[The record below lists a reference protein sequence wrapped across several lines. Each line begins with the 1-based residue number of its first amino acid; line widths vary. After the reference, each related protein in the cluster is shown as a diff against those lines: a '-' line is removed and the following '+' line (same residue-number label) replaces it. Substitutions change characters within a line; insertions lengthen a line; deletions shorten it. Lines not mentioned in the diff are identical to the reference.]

1 MRRVNRRDVES
12 QLLMWRELEQLR
24 KLFPWT
30 LDGLYMFASLV
41 LERTIVGSPKLNPTQ
56 RDILAFLLFGGK
68 FLGIQASRG
77 FTKTVLAAIFCCFC
91 LIHMPHY
98 RIIVFSQNGK
108 RAKEIAGW
116 VVKIFQTIEILEVM
130 LPDTYAGDRSSV
142 ESFDIH
148 WVFRGA
154 DKSPS
159 VTCYSIESGAQ
170 GARADLILADDV
182 ESLQNS
188 RTSQGREW
196 LLEQSLEFESINQYG
211 RIIYL
216 GTPQSVESIYNT
228 LPSRGYIMR
237 IWPGR
242 YPTPEQLEFYGEKL
256 APTYRKAIERDP
268 SLQSGGGLDGKQG
281 KPTTPEMYDEETL
294 QTKELQQGISKFML
308 QFMVHTGMADR
319 DRYKLK
325 LENLVVDNFTEE
337 EGSVMPV
344 WAMDTR
350 YIWQNAPRFGSRPQD
365 KFYFAMTNTNRTM
378 RKFDL
383 TVMYIDPAGGGSRS
397 KDEMG
402 FAITKLLGTYVYLY
416 KVGGVQG
423 GYHESDLMKLV
434 DVAKAGKVDVCYV
447 EKNYGNGAH
456 YAMLKPLFEK
466 HYPECR
472 LEEVNESG
480 QKELRIIDTLEPLL
494 GQHRLIVS
502 QSVIMEDYQSIQH
515 YPVEVKMTYSFFY
528 QLGHVTAERN
538 SLRHDDR
545 VDAVTGAVRQ
555 IVQYIDYDQARAEK
569 QRDDAYEQKK
579 MDMLRTPDGFQHYMM
594 YGASSVDAYIAK
606 NSSANALDKYW
617 R

>member
-1 MRRVNRRDVES
+1 MRRVNRKDTET
-12 QLLMWRELEQLR
+12 QLMMWKELEQIR
-24 KLFPWT
+24 ELFPWS
-30 LDGLYMFASLV
+30 LAGLFVFASLV
-41 LERTIVGSPKLNPTQ
+41 LEKTIVGQPKLNRTQ
-56 RDILAFLLFGGK
+56 KDILAFLLFGGK

-77 FTKTVLAAIFCCFC
+77 MTKTVMAAIFCCFC
-91 LIHMPHY
+91 LIHRPDY

-116 VVKIFQTIEILEVM
+116 VVKIFQTLEILEVM

-148 WVFRGA
+148 WLFRGA

-170 GARADLILADDV
+170 GARADLILADDI

-188 RTSQGREW
+188 RTTQGREW

-228 LPSRGYIMR
+228 LPGRGYIMR

-242 YPTPEQLEFYGEKL
+242 YPTKEQMEFYGDRL
-256 APTYRKAIERDP
+256 APMFRKDIENNPD
-268 SLQSGGGLDGKQG
+268 LQSGGGIDGKLG
-281 KPTTPEMYDEETL
+281 KPTTPEMYDEPTL
-294 QTKELQQGISKFML
+294 QDKELKQGIAKFML
-308 QFMVHTGMADR
+308 QFMVNTGMADR

-325 LENLVVDNFTEE
+325 LENLTVINFNAEQAP
-337 EGSVMPV
+337 VMPV
-344 WAMDTR
+344 WNSDVR
-350 YIWQNAPRFGSRPQD
+350 SIWQTAPRFGTRPQD
-365 KFYFAMTNTNRTM
+365 KFYFAMNQTYET

-383 TVMYIDPAGGGSRS
+383 TVMFIDPSGGGAKSQ
-397 KDEMG
+397 DEMG

-423 GYHESDLMKLV
+423 GYREDELLKLV
-434 DVAKAGKVDVCYV
+434 VAAKQAQVDIVYV
-447 EKNYGNGAH
+447 EKNFGNGAH
-456 YAMLKPLFEK
+456 FAILKPLFEK

-472 LEEVNESG
+472 LEEINSTG
-480 QKELRIIDTLEPLL
+480 QKEIRIIDTLEPLL

-502 QSVIMEDYQSIQH
+502 QQVVMEDYQLIQH
-515 YPVEVKMTYSFFY
+515 YPAEVKMTYSLFY
-528 QLGHVTAERN
+528 QMGHITADRN

-545 VDAVTGAVRQ
+545 LDALAGAVAQ
-555 IVQYIDYDQARAEK
+555 IIQYIDYDQARAEK
-569 QRDDAYEQKK
+569 ERTEELERKRMAALADP
-579 MDMLRTPDGFQHYMM
+579 DMYVQFMRFGLD
-594 YGASSVDAYIAK
+594 SVDDFVNRK
-606 NSSANALDKYW
+606 GGANALTKYF
-617 R
+617 

>member
-1 MRRVNRRDVES
+1 MRRVNRKDTET
-12 QLLMWRELEQLR
+12 QLMMWKELEQIR
-24 KLFPWT
+24 ELFPWS
-30 LDGLYMFASLV
+30 LAGLFVFASLV
-41 LERTIVGSPKLNPTQ
+41 LEKTIVGQPKLNRTQ
-56 RDILAFLLFGGK
+56 KDILAFLLFGGK

-77 FTKTVLAAIFCCFC
+77 MTKTVMAAIFCCFC
-91 LIHMPHY
+91 LIHRPDY

-116 VVKIFQTIEILEVM
+116 VVKIFQTLEILEVM

-148 WVFRGA
+148 WLFRGA

-170 GARADLILADDV
+170 GARADLILADDI

-188 RTSQGREW
+188 RTTQGREW

-228 LPSRGYIMR
+228 LPGRGYIMR

-242 YPTPEQLEFYGEKL
+242 YPTKEQMEFYGDRL
-256 APTYRKAIERDP
+256 APMLRKDIENNPD
-268 SLQSGGGLDGKQG
+268 LQSGGGIDGKLG
-281 KPTTPEMYDEETL
+281 KPTTPEMYDEPTL
-294 QTKELQQGISKFML
+294 QDKELKQGIAKFML
-308 QFMVHTGMADR
+308 QFMVNTGMADR

-325 LENLVVDNFTEE
+325 LENLTVINFNAEQAP
-337 EGSVMPV
+337 VMPV
-344 WAMDTR
+344 WNSDVR
-350 YIWQNAPRFGSRPQD
+350 SIWQTAPRFGTRPQD
-365 KFYFAMTNTNRTM
+365 KFYFAMNQTYET

-383 TVMYIDPAGGGSRS
+383 TVMFIDPSGGGAKSQ
-397 KDEMG
+397 DEMG

-423 GYHESDLMKLV
+423 GYREDELLKLV
-434 DVAKAGKVDVCYV
+434 VAAKQAQVDIVYV
-447 EKNYGNGAH
+447 EKNFGNGAH
-456 YAMLKPLFEK
+456 FAMLKPLFEK

-472 LEEVNESG
+472 LEEINSTG
-480 QKELRIIDTLEPLL
+480 QKEIRIIDTLEPLL

-502 QSVIMEDYQSIQH
+502 QQVVMEDYQLIQH
-515 YPVEVKMTYSFFY
+515 YPAEVKMTYSLFY
-528 QLGHVTAERN
+528 QMGHITADRN

-545 VDAVTGAVRQ
+545 LDALAGAVAQ
-555 IVQYIDYDQARAEK
+555 IIQYIDYDQARAEK
-569 QRDDAYEQKK
+569 ERTEELERKRMAALADP
-579 MDMLRTPDGFQHYMM
+579 DMYVQFMRFGLD
-594 YGASSVDAYIAK
+594 SVDDFVNRK
-606 NSSANALDKYW
+606 GGANALTKYF
-617 R
+617 

>member
-1 MRRVNRRDVES
+1 MRRVNRKDQAA
-12 QLLMWRELEQLR
+12 QLQMWKELEQVR
-24 KLFPWT
+24 ELFPWT
-30 LDGLYMFASLV
+30 TQGLFMFASLV
-41 LERTIVGSPKLNPTQ
+41 LEKTIVGSPLLNKTQ
-56 RDILAFLLFGGK
+56 QDILRFLFSGGK

-77 FTKTVLAAIFCCFC
+77 MTKTVMAAIFCCFC
-91 LIHMPHY
+91 LIHIPSY
-98 RIIVFSQNGK
+98 RVIVFSQNGK

-116 VVKIFQTIEILEVM
+116 VVKIFQTLDILEVM

-170 GARADLILADDV
+170 GARADLILADDI

-188 RTSQGREW
+188 RTAQGREW

-211 RIIYL
+211 KIVYL

-228 LPSRGYIMR
+228 LPGRGYITR

-242 YPTPEQLEFYGEKL
+242 YPTPEQAEFYGDKL
-256 APTYRKAIERDP
+256 APMFRRAIEKDP
-268 SLQSGGGLDGKQG
+268 SLQTGGGCDGKQG

-294 QTKELQQGISKFML
+294 NQKELQQGLSKFML

-325 LENLVVDNFTEE
+325 LENLIVANFTSE
-337 EGSVMPV
+337 EGPVLPV
-344 WAMDTR
+344 WNSDTR
-350 YIWQNAPRFGSRPQD
+350 SIWQNAPRFGTRPQD
-365 KFYFAMTNTNRTM
+365 KFYFAMNTQYEK

-397 KDEMG
+397 RDEMG
-402 FAITKLLGTYVYLY
+402 FAITKLLGTYVYLH
-416 KVGGVQG
+416 KVGGVMG
-423 GYHESDLMKLV
+423 GYHESELMKLV
-434 DVAKAGKVDVCYV
+434 DLAKSSKVDIVYV
-447 EKNYGNGAH
+447 EKNFGNGAH
-456 YAMLKPLFEK
+456 FAMLKPLFEK

-472 LEEVNESG
+472 LEEINESG

-494 GQHRLIVS
+494 GQHRLVVS
-502 QSVIMEDYQSIQH
+502 QTCIMEDYQTIQH
-515 YPVEVKMTYSFFY
+515 YPAEVKMTYSFFY
-528 QLGHVTAERN
+528 QMSHITAERN

-545 VDAVTGAVRQ
+545 CDAVTGAVRQ
-555 IVQYIDYDQARAEK
+555 IVQYIDYDQHRAEK
-569 QRDDAYEQKK
+569 QRSDDYEKRK
-579 MDMLRTPDGFQHYMM
+579 MEMLSDPDGYVQYMM
-594 YGASSVDAYIAK
+594 NGGSVDGYLSK
-606 NSSANALDKYW
+606 NKGVNALSKYF
-617 R
+617 

>member
-1 MRRVNRRDVES
+1 MRRVNRKDTET
-12 QLLMWRELEQLR
+12 QLLMWRELEQIR
-24 KLFPWT
+24 ELFPWS
-30 LDGLYMFASLV
+30 LAGLFVFASLV
-41 LERTIVGSPKLNPTQ
+41 LEKTIVGQPKLNRTQ
-56 RDILAFLLFGGK
+56 KDILAFLLFGGK

-77 FTKTVLAAIFCCFC
+77 MTKTVMAAIFCCFC
-91 LIHMPHY
+91 LIHMPDY

-116 VVKIFQTIEILEVM
+116 VVKIFQTLEILEVM

-148 WVFRGA
+148 WLFRGA

-170 GARADLILADDV
+170 GARADLILADDI

-188 RTSQGREW
+188 RTTQGREW

-228 LPSRGYIMR
+228 LPGRGYIMR

-242 YPTPEQLEFYGEKL
+242 YPTKEQMEFYGDRL
-256 APTYRKAIERDP
+256 APMFRKDIENNPD
-268 SLQSGGGLDGKQG
+268 LQSGGGIDGKLG
-281 KPTTPEMYDEETL
+281 KPTTPEMYDEPTL
-294 QTKELQQGISKFML
+294 QDKELKQGIAKFML
-308 QFMVHTGMADR
+308 QFMVNTGMADR

-325 LENLVVDNFTEE
+325 LENLTVINFNAEQAP
-337 EGSVMPV
+337 VMPV
-344 WAMDTR
+344 WNSDVR
-350 YIWQNAPRFGSRPQD
+350 SIWQNAPRFGTRPQD
-365 KFYFAMTNTNRTM
+365 KFYFAMNQTYET

-383 TVMYIDPAGGGSRS
+383 TVMFIDPSGGGAKSQ
-397 KDEMG
+397 DEMG

-423 GYHESDLMKLV
+423 GYREDELLKLV
-434 DVAKAGKVDVCYV
+434 VAAKQAQVDIVYV
-447 EKNYGNGAH
+447 EKNFGNGAH
-456 YAMLKPLFEK
+456 FAMLKPLFEK

-472 LEEVNESG
+472 LEEINSTG

-502 QSVIMEDYQSIQH
+502 QQVVMEDYQLIQH
-515 YPVEVKMTYSFFY
+515 YPAEVKMTYSLFY
-528 QLGHVTAERN
+528 QMGHITSDRN

-545 VDAVTGAVRQ
+545 LDALAGAVAQ
-555 IVQYIDYDQARAEK
+555 IIQYIDYDQARAEK
-569 QRDDAYEQKK
+569 ERTDELERKRMAALADP
-579 MDMLRTPDGFQHYMM
+579 DMYVQFMRFGLD
-594 YGASSVDAYIAK
+594 SVDDFVNRK
-606 NSSANALDKYW
+606 GGANALSKYF
-617 R
+617 

>member
-1 MRRVNRRDVES
+1 MRRVNRRDQET
-12 QLLMWRELEQLR
+12 QLKMWRELEQIR
-24 KLFPWT
+24 ELFPWS
-30 LDGLYMFASLV
+30 LQGLYLFASLV
-41 LERTIVGSPKLNPTQ
+41 LEKTIVGQPKLNRTQ
-56 RDILAFLLFGGK
+56 QDILSFLLFGGK

-77 FTKTVLAAIFCCFC
+77 MTKTVMAAIFCCFC

-188 RTSQGREW
+188 RTTQGREW

-228 LPSRGYIMR
+228 LPGRGYTMR

-242 YPTPEQLEFYGEKL
+242 YPTPEQMEYYGDKL
-256 APTYRKAIERDP
+256 APLFRKDIEDDP
-268 SLQSGGGLDGKQG
+268 SLQSGGGLDGKLG
-281 KPTTPEMYDEETL
+281 KPTTPAMYDEETL
-294 QTKELQQGISKFML
+294 QQKELQQGIAKFML

-325 LENLVVDNFTEE
+325 LENLTVINFNSEQAP
-337 EGSVMPV
+337 VMPV
-344 WAMDTR
+344 WNSDVR
-350 YIWQNAPRFGSRPQD
+350 SIWQNAPRFGTRPQD
-365 KFYFAMTNTNRTM
+365 KFYFAMNQTYET

-383 TVMYIDPAGGGSRS
+383 TVMFIDPSGGGSRS
-397 KDEMG
+397 QDEMG
-402 FAITKLLGTYVYLY
+402 YAVTKLLGTYVYLY
-416 KVGGVQG
+416 KVGGVKG
-423 GYHESDLMKLV
+423 GYHEAELLKLV
-434 DVAKAGKVDVCYV
+434 HVAKESKVDVVYV
-447 EKNYGNGAH
+447 EKNFGNGAH
-456 YAMLKPLFEK
+456 FAMLKPLFEK
-466 HYPECR
+466 HYPACR
-472 LEEVNESG
+472 LEEVNSTG
-480 QKELRIIDTLEPLL
+480 QKEIRIIDTLEPLL

-502 QSVIMEDYQSIQH
+502 QQVVMEDYQLIQQ
-515 YPVEVKMTYSFFY
+515 YPSEIKMTYSLFY
-528 QLGHVTAERN
+528 QLGQITADRN

-545 VDAVTGAVRQ
+545 LDALAGAVSQ
-555 IVQYIDYDQARAEK
+555 IVNYIDYDQAKAEK
-569 QRDDAYEQKK
+569 DRHDELERRK
-579 MDMLRTPDGFQHYMM
+579 MAALSDSKGYVEYMM
-594 YGASSVDAYIAK
+594 FGCASLDDFASS
-606 NSSANALDKYW
+606 NGSANALSKYW
-617 R
+617 

>member
-1 MRRVNRRDVES
+1 MRRVNRKDTET
-12 QLLMWRELEQLR
+12 QLLMWRELEQIR
-24 KLFPWT
+24 ELFPWS
-30 LDGLYMFASLV
+30 LAGLFVFASLV
-41 LERTIVGSPKLNPTQ
+41 LEKTIVGQPKLNRTQ
-56 RDILAFLLFGGK
+56 KDILAFLLFGGK

-77 FTKTVLAAIFCCFC
+77 MTKTVMAAIFCCFC
-91 LIHMPHY
+91 LIHMPDY

-116 VVKIFQTIEILEVM
+116 VVKIFQTLEILEVM

-148 WVFRGA
+148 WLFRGA

-170 GARADLILADDV
+170 GARADLILADDI

-188 RTSQGREW
+188 RTTQGREW

-228 LPSRGYIMR
+228 LPGRGYIMR

-242 YPTPEQLEFYGEKL
+242 YPTKEQMEFYGDRL
-256 APTYRKAIERDP
+256 APMFRKDIESNP
-268 SLQSGGGLDGKQG
+268 ELQTGGGIDGKLG
-281 KPTTPEMYDEETL
+281 KPTTPEMYDEPTL
-294 QTKELQQGISKFML
+294 QDKELKQGIAKFML
-308 QFMVHTGMADR
+308 QFMVNTGMADR

-325 LENLVVDNFTEE
+325 LENLTVINFNSEQAP
-337 EGSVMPV
+337 VMPV
-344 WAMDTR
+344 WNSDVR
-350 YIWQNAPRFGSRPQD
+350 SIWQNAPRFGTRPQD
-365 KFYFAMTNTNRTM
+365 KFYFAMNQTYET

-383 TVMYIDPAGGGSRS
+383 TVMFIDPSGGGAKSQ
-397 KDEMG
+397 DEMG

-423 GYHESDLMKLV
+423 GYREDELLKLV
-434 DVAKAGKVDVCYV
+434 VAAKQAKVDIVYV
-447 EKNYGNGAH
+447 EKNFGNGAH
-456 YAMLKPLFEK
+456 FAMLKPLFEK

-472 LEEVNESG
+472 LEEINSTG

-502 QSVIMEDYQSIQH
+502 QQVVMEDYQLIQH
-515 YPVEVKMTYSFFY
+515 YPAEVKMTYSLFY
-528 QLGHVTAERN
+528 QMGHITSDRN

-545 VDAVTGAVRQ
+545 LDALAGAVAQ
-555 IVQYIDYDQARAEK
+555 IIQYIDYDQARAEK
-569 QRDDAYEQKK
+569 ERTDELERKRMAALADP
-579 MDMLRTPDGFQHYMM
+579 DMYVQFMRFGLD
-594 YGASSVDAYIAK
+594 SVDDFVNRK
-606 NSSANALDKYW
+606 GGANALSKYF
-617 R
+617 

>member
-1 MRRVNRRDVES
+1 MRRVNRRDTEAQLKMWQELES
-12 QLLMWRELEQLR
+12 IRELFPYTREG
-24 KLFPWT
+24 LF
-30 LDGLYMFASLV
+30 MFASLV
-41 LERTIVGSPKLNPTQ
+41 LEKTIVGQPKLNPTQ
-56 RDILAFLLFGGK
+56 QDILSFLLLGGK

-77 FTKTVLAAIFCCFC
+77 MTKTVMAAIFCCFC
-91 LIHMPHY
+91 LLHQPDY
-98 RIIVFSQNGK
+98 RVIVFSQNGK

-188 RTSQGREW
+188 RTAQGREW

-228 LPSRGYIMR
+228 LPGRGYVMR

-242 YPTPEQLEFYGEKL
+242 YPTPEQLEYYGDKL
-256 APTYRKAIERDP
+256 TPLFRKAIEADP
-268 SLQSGGGLDGKQG
+268 SLQTGGGLDGKQG
-281 KPTTPEMYDEETL
+281 KPTTPAMYDEGTL
-294 QTKELQQGISKFML
+294 QQKELQQGLAKFML

-325 LENLVVDNFTEE
+325 LENLVVANFNHEQ
-337 EGSVMPV
+337 GPVMPV
-344 WAMDTR
+344 WNSDPR
-350 YIWQNAPRFGSRPQD
+350 SIWQAAPRFGTRPQD
-365 KFYFAMTNTNRTM
+365 KFYYAMSQQNYEM

-397 KDEMG
+397 KDEMAFG
-402 FAITKLLGTYVYLY
+402 ITKLLGTYVYLY
-416 KVGGVQG
+416 KVGGVRG
-423 GYHESDLMKLV
+423 GYEESELMKLV
-434 DVAKAGKVDVCYV
+434 EVAKSAKVDIVYV
-447 EKNYGNGAH
+447 EKNFGNGAH
-456 YAMLKPLFEK
+456 FAMLKPLFEK
-466 HYPECR
+466 HYPDCR
-472 LEEVNESG
+472 LEEINEAG

-502 QSVIMEDYQSIQH
+502 QQVVMEDYQGIQH
-515 YPVEVKMTYSFFY
+515 YPSETKMTYSFFY
-528 QLGHVTAERN
+528 QLSHVTAERN

-545 VDAVTGAVRQ
+545 VDAVTGACRQ
-555 IVQYIDYDQARAEK
+555 IVQYIDYDQQKAEK
-569 QRDDAYEQKK
+569 LRSEELDRKR
-579 MDMLRTPDGFQHYMM
+579 MVMLNDPNGFVHYMM
-594 YGASSVDAYIAK
+594 NGAGSVDGFVAK
-606 NSSANALDKYW
+606 SESVNALKKYW
-617 R
+617 

>member
-1 MRRVNRRDVES
+1 MRRVNRKDIEA
-12 QLLMWRELEQLR
+12 QLKMWQEMEQIRE
-24 KLFPWT
+24 LFPWT
-30 LDGLYMFASLV
+30 LAGLFMFASLV
-41 LERTIVGSPKLNPTQ
+41 LEKTIVGSPKLNRTQ
-56 RDILAFLLFGGK
+56 KDILAFLLGGGK

-77 FTKTVLAAIFCCFC
+77 MTKTVMAAIFCCFC

-116 VVKIFQTIEILEVM
+116 VVKIFQTLDILEVM

-170 GARADLILADDV
+170 GARADLILADDI

-188 RTSQGREW
+188 RTTQGREW

-228 LPSRGYIMR
+228 LPGRGYIMR

-242 YPTPEQLEFYGEKL
+242 YPTKEQMDFYGDRL
-256 APTYRKAIERDP
+256 APLFRKDIEANPD
-268 SLQSGGGLDGKQG
+268 LQQGGGIDGKLG
-281 KPTTPEMYDEETL
+281 KPTTPEMYDEPTL
-294 QTKELQQGISKFML
+294 QDKELKQGLAKFML
-308 QFMVHTGMADR
+308 QFMVNTGMADR

-325 LENLVVDNFTEE
+325 LENLTVINFNAEQAP
-337 EGSVMPV
+337 VMPV
-344 WAMDTR
+344 WNSDVR
-350 YIWQNAPRFGSRPQD
+350 SIWQNAPRFGTRPQD
-365 KFYFAMTNTNRTM
+365 KFFFAMNQQYET

-383 TVMYIDPAGGGSRS
+383 TVMFIDPSGGGAKSQ
-397 KDEMG
+397 DEMG

-423 GYHESDLMKLV
+423 GYHESELLKLV
-434 DVAKAGKVDVCYV
+434 TAAKEAGVDVCYV
-447 EKNYGNGAH
+447 EKNFGNGAH

-466 HYPECR
+466 HYPQCR
-472 LEEVNESG
+472 LEEVNSTG

-502 QSVIMEDYQSIQH
+502 QQVVMDDYQLIQH
-515 YPVEVKMTYSFFY
+515 YPAEVKMTYSLFY
-528 QLGHVTAERN
+528 QLGHITNDRN
-538 SLRHDDR
+538 SLRHDD
-545 VDAVTGAVRQ
+545 
-555 IVQYIDYDQARAEK
+555 
-569 QRDDAYEQKK
+569 
-579 MDMLRTPDGFQHYMM
+579 
-594 YGASSVDAYIAK
+594 
-606 NSSANALDKYW
+606 
-617 R
+617 

>member
-1 MRRVNRRDVES
+1 
-12 QLLMWRELEQLR
+12 MWRELEQIR
-24 KLFPWT
+24 ELFPWS
-30 LDGLYMFASLV
+30 LAGLFVFASLV
-41 LERTIVGSPKLNPTQ
+41 LEKTIVGQPKLNRTQ
-56 RDILAFLLFGGK
+56 KDILAFLLFGGK

-77 FTKTVLAAIFCCFC
+77 MTKTVMAAIFCCFC
-91 LIHMPHY
+91 LIHMPDY

-116 VVKIFQTIEILEVM
+116 VVKIFQTLEILEVM

-148 WVFRGA
+148 WLFRGA

-170 GARADLILADDV
+170 GARADLILADDI

-188 RTSQGREW
+188 RTTQGREW

-228 LPSRGYIMR
+228 LPGRGYIMR

-242 YPTPEQLEFYGEKL
+242 YPTKEQMEFYGDRL
-256 APTYRKAIERDP
+256 APMFRKDIDSNPE
-268 SLQSGGGLDGKQG
+268 LQTGGGIDGKLG
-281 KPTTPEMYDEETL
+281 KPTTPEMYDEPTL
-294 QTKELQQGISKFML
+294 QDKELKQGIAKFML
-308 QFMVHTGMADR
+308 QFMVNTGMADR

-325 LENLVVDNFTEE
+325 LENLTVINFNSEQAP
-337 EGSVMPV
+337 VMPV
-344 WAMDTR
+344 WNSDVR
-350 YIWQNAPRFGSRPQD
+350 SIWQNAPRFGTRPQD
-365 KFYFAMTNTNRTM
+365 KFYFAMNQTYET

-383 TVMYIDPAGGGSRS
+383 TVMFIDPSGGGAKSQ
-397 KDEMG
+397 DEMG

-423 GYHESDLMKLV
+423 GYREDELLKLV
-434 DVAKAGKVDVCYV
+434 VAAKQAQVDIVYV
-447 EKNYGNGAH
+447 EKNFGNGAH
-456 YAMLKPLFEK
+456 FAMLKPLFEK

-472 LEEVNESG
+472 LEEINSTG

-502 QSVIMEDYQSIQH
+502 QQVVMEDYQLIQH
-515 YPVEVKMTYSFFY
+515 YPAEVKMTYSLFY
-528 QLGHVTAERN
+528 QMGHITSDRN

-545 VDAVTGAVRQ
+545 LDALAGAVAQ
-555 IVQYIDYDQARAEK
+555 IIQYIDYDQARAEK
-569 QRDDAYEQKK
+569 ERTDELERKRMAALADP
-579 MDMLRTPDGFQHYMM
+579 DMYVQFMRFGLD
-594 YGASSVDAYIAK
+594 SVDDFVNRK
-606 NSSANALDKYW
+606 GGANALSKYF
-617 R
+617 

>member
-1 MRRVNRRDVES
+1 MRRVNRKDTET
-12 QLLMWRELEQLR
+12 QLMMWKELEQIR
-24 KLFPWT
+24 ELFPWS
-30 LDGLYMFASLV
+30 LAGLFVFASLV
-41 LERTIVGSPKLNPTQ
+41 LEKTIVGQPKLNRTQ
-56 RDILAFLLFGGK
+56 KDILAFLLFGGK

-77 FTKTVLAAIFCCFC
+77 MTKTVMAAIFCCFC
-91 LIHMPHY
+91 LIHRPDY

-116 VVKIFQTIEILEVM
+116 VVKIFQTLEILEVM

-148 WVFRGA
+148 WLFRGA

-170 GARADLILADDV
+170 GARADLILADDI

-188 RTSQGREW
+188 RTTQGREW

-228 LPSRGYIMR
+228 LPGRGYIMR

-242 YPTPEQLEFYGEKL
+242 YPTKEQMEFYGDRL
-256 APTYRKAIERDP
+256 APMFRKDIENNPD
-268 SLQSGGGLDGKQG
+268 LQSGGGIDGKLG
-281 KPTTPEMYDEETL
+281 KPTTPEMYDEPTL
-294 QTKELQQGISKFML
+294 QDKELKQGIAKFML
-308 QFMVHTGMADR
+308 QFMVNTGMADR

-325 LENLVVDNFTEE
+325 LENLTVINFNAEQAP
-337 EGSVMPV
+337 VMPV
-344 WAMDTR
+344 WNSDVR
-350 YIWQNAPRFGSRPQD
+350 SIWQTAPRFGTRPQD
-365 KFYFAMTNTNRTM
+365 KFYFAMNQTYET

-383 TVMYIDPAGGGSRS
+383 TVMFIDPSGGGAKSQ
-397 KDEMG
+397 DEMG

-423 GYHESDLMKLV
+423 GYREDELLKLV
-434 DVAKAGKVDVCYV
+434 VAAKQAQVDIVYV
-447 EKNYGNGAH
+447 EKNFGNGAH
-456 YAMLKPLFEK
+456 FAMLKPLFEK

-472 LEEVNESG
+472 LEEINSTG
-480 QKELRIIDTLEPLL
+480 QKEIRIIDTLEPLL

-502 QSVIMEDYQSIQH
+502 QQVVMEDYQLIQH
-515 YPVEVKMTYSFFY
+515 YPAEVKMTYSLFY
-528 QLGHVTAERN
+528 QMGHITADRN

-545 VDAVTGAVRQ
+545 LDALAGAVAQ
-555 IVQYIDYDQARAEK
+555 IIQYIDYDQARAEK
-569 QRDDAYEQKK
+569 ERTEELERKRMAALADP
-579 MDMLRTPDGFQHYMM
+579 DMYVQFMRFGLD
-594 YGASSVDAYIAK
+594 SVDDFVNRK
-606 NSSANALDKYW
+606 GGANALTKYF
-617 R
+617 

>member
-1 MRRVNRRDVES
+1 
-12 QLLMWRELEQLR
+12 MWRELEQIR
-24 KLFPWT
+24 ELFPWS
-30 LDGLYMFASLV
+30 LAGLFVFASLV
-41 LERTIVGSPKLNPTQ
+41 LEKTIVGQPKLNRTQ
-56 RDILAFLLFGGK
+56 KDILAFLLFGGK

-77 FTKTVLAAIFCCFC
+77 MTKTVMAAIFCCFC
-91 LIHMPHY
+91 LIHMPDY

-116 VVKIFQTIEILEVM
+116 VVKIFQTLEILEVM

-148 WVFRGA
+148 WLFRGA

-170 GARADLILADDV
+170 GARADLILADDI

-188 RTSQGREW
+188 RTTQGREW

-228 LPSRGYIMR
+228 LPGRGYIMR

-242 YPTPEQLEFYGEKL
+242 YPTKEQMEFYGDRL
-256 APTYRKAIERDP
+256 APMFRKDIESNP
-268 SLQSGGGLDGKQG
+268 ELQTGGGIDGKLG
-281 KPTTPEMYDEETL
+281 KPTTPEMYDEPTL
-294 QTKELQQGISKFML
+294 QDKELKQGIAKFML
-308 QFMVHTGMADR
+308 QFMVNTGMADR

-325 LENLVVDNFTEE
+325 LENLTVINFNSEQAP
-337 EGSVMPV
+337 VMPV
-344 WAMDTR
+344 WNSDVR
-350 YIWQNAPRFGSRPQD
+350 SIWQNAPRFGTRPQD
-365 KFYFAMTNTNRTM
+365 KFYFAMNQTYET

-383 TVMYIDPAGGGSRS
+383 TVMFIDPSGGGAKSQ
-397 KDEMG
+397 DEMG

-423 GYHESDLMKLV
+423 GYREDELLKLV
-434 DVAKAGKVDVCYV
+434 VAAKQAKVDIVYV
-447 EKNYGNGAH
+447 EKNFGNGAH
-456 YAMLKPLFEK
+456 FAMLKPLFEK

-472 LEEVNESG
+472 LEEINSTG

-502 QSVIMEDYQSIQH
+502 QQVVMEDYQLIQH
-515 YPVEVKMTYSFFY
+515 YPAEVKMTYSLFY
-528 QLGHVTAERN
+528 QMGHITSDRN

-545 VDAVTGAVRQ
+545 LDALAGAVAQ
-555 IVQYIDYDQARAEK
+555 IIQYIDYDQARAEK
-569 QRDDAYEQKK
+569 ERTDELERKRMAALADP
-579 MDMLRTPDGFQHYMM
+579 DMYVQFMRFGLD
-594 YGASSVDAYIAK
+594 SVDDFVNRK
-606 NSSANALDKYW
+606 GGANALSKYF
-617 R
+617 

>member
-1 MRRVNRRDVES
+1 MRRVNRKDTET
-12 QLLMWRELEQLR
+12 QLLMWRELEQIR
-24 KLFPWT
+24 ELFPWS
-30 LDGLYMFASLV
+30 LAGLFVFASLV
-41 LERTIVGSPKLNPTQ
+41 LEKTIVGQPKLNRTQ
-56 RDILAFLLFGGK
+56 KDILAFLLFGGK

-77 FTKTVLAAIFCCFC
+77 MTKTVMAAIFCCFC
-91 LIHMPHY
+91 LIHMPDY

-116 VVKIFQTIEILEVM
+116 VVKIFQTLEILEVM

-148 WVFRGA
+148 WLFRGA

-170 GARADLILADDV
+170 GARADLILADDI

-188 RTSQGREW
+188 RTTQGREW

-228 LPSRGYIMR
+228 LPGRGYIMR

-242 YPTPEQLEFYGEKL
+242 YPTKEQMEFYGDRL
-256 APTYRKAIERDP
+256 APMFRKDIDSNPE
-268 SLQSGGGLDGKQG
+268 LQTGGGIDGKLG
-281 KPTTPEMYDEETL
+281 KPTTPEMYDEPTL
-294 QTKELQQGISKFML
+294 QDKELKQGIAKFML
-308 QFMVHTGMADR
+308 QFMVNTGMADR

-325 LENLVVDNFTEE
+325 LENLTVINFNSEQAP
-337 EGSVMPV
+337 VMPV
-344 WAMDTR
+344 WNSDVR
-350 YIWQNAPRFGSRPQD
+350 SIWQNAPRFGTRPQD
-365 KFYFAMTNTNRTM
+365 KFYFAMNQTYET

-383 TVMYIDPAGGGSRS
+383 TVMFIDPSGGGAKSQ
-397 KDEMG
+397 DEMG

-423 GYHESDLMKLV
+423 GYREDELLKLV
-434 DVAKAGKVDVCYV
+434 VAAKQAQVDIVYV
-447 EKNYGNGAH
+447 EKNFGNGAH
-456 YAMLKPLFEK
+456 FAMLKPLFEK

-472 LEEVNESG
+472 LEEINSTG

-502 QSVIMEDYQSIQH
+502 QQVVMEDYQLIQH
-515 YPVEVKMTYSFFY
+515 YPAEVKMTYSLFY
-528 QLGHVTAERN
+528 QMGHITSDRN

-545 VDAVTGAVRQ
+545 LDALAGAVAQ
-555 IVQYIDYDQARAEK
+555 IIQYIDYDQARAEK
-569 QRDDAYEQKK
+569 ERTDELERKRMAALADP
-579 MDMLRTPDGFQHYMM
+579 DMYVQFMRFGLD
-594 YGASSVDAYIAK
+594 SVDDFVNRK
-606 NSSANALDKYW
+606 GGANALSKYF
-617 R
+617 

>member
-1 MRRVNRRDVES
+1 MRRVNRRDIEA
-12 QLLMWRELEQLR
+12 QLKMWQELEAIR
-24 KLFPWT
+24 ELFPWN
-30 LDGLYMFASLV
+30 LKGLFMFASLV
-41 LERTIVGSPKLNPTQ
+41 LEKTITRSPKLNPTQ
-56 RDILAFLLFGGK
+56 KDILAFLLGGGK

-98 RIIVFSQNGK
+98 RVIVFSQNGK

-116 VVKIFQTIEILEVM
+116 VVKIFQTIDILEVM

-170 GARADLILADDV
+170 GARADLILADDI

-242 YPTPEQLEFYGEKL
+242 YPTPDQIEFYGEKL
-256 APTYRKAIERDP
+256 APRFRKAVESDP
-268 SLQSGGGLDGKQG
+268 SLQSGGGADGRQG

-294 QTKELQQGISKFML
+294 QDKELKQGIAKFML

-325 LENLVVDNFTEE
+325 LENLVVCNFNHE
-337 EGSVMPV
+337 EGPVMPV
-344 WAMDTR
+344 WASDVRTT
-350 YIWQNAPRFGSRPQD
+350 WQGAPRFGSRPQD
-365 KFYFAMTNTNRTM
+365 RFYFAMNNGYQT

-383 TVMYIDPAGGGSRS
+383 SVMYIDPAGGGSRS
-397 KDEMG
+397 RDEMG

-423 GYHESDLMKLV
+423 GYQESELMKLV
-434 DVAKAGKVDVCYV
+434 DLAKQAKVDVVYV

-456 YAMLKPLFEK
+456 FAMLKPLFEK
-466 HYPECR
+466 YYKECR
-472 LEEVNESG
+472 LEEVNETG

-494 GQHRLIVS
+494 GQHRLVVS
-502 QSVIMEDYQSIQH
+502 QQCVMDDYHSIQH
-515 YPVEVKMTYSFFY
+515 YPAEVKMTYSFFY
-528 QLGHVTAERN
+528 QMGHITSDRN

-545 VDAVTGAVRQ
+545 CDAVTGAIRQ
-555 IVQYIDYDQARAEK
+555 IVQYIDYDQQRVEK
-569 QRDDAYEQKK
+569 SREEEYERKK
-579 MDMLRTPDGFQHYMM
+579 MEMLSSSEGYQHYMM
-594 YGASSVDAYIAK
+594 YGAKSVAGYVAK
-606 NSSANALDKYW
+606 NSSKNALDKYW
-617 R
+617 S

>member
-1 MRRVNRRDVES
+1 MRRVNRRDTEA
-12 QLLMWRELEQLR
+12 QLRMWQEMEQLR
-24 KLFPWT
+24 ELFPWS
-30 LDGLYMFASLV
+30 LEGLYLFASLV
-41 LERTIVGSPKLNPTQ
+41 LEKTIVGAPKLNRTQ
-56 RDILAFLLFGGK
+56 RDILSFLLFGGK

-77 FTKTVLAAIFCCFC
+77 MTKTVMAAIFCCFC

-188 RTSQGREW
+188 RTSTGREW

-228 LPSRGYIMR
+228 LPGRGYVMR

-242 YPTPEQLEFYGEKL
+242 YPTKEQLEYYGDKL
-256 APTYRKAIERDP
+256 APMLRKDIESDP
-268 SLQSGGGLDGKQG
+268 SLQEGGGVDGKQG
-281 KPTTPEMYDEETL
+281 KPTTPDMYDEETL
-294 QTKELQQGISKFML
+294 QQKEIQQGIAKFML

-325 LENLVVDNFTEE
+325 LENLVVANFNSEQ
-337 EGSVMPV
+337 GPVMPIWNNDV
-344 WAMDTR
+344 R
-350 YIWQNAPRFGSRPQD
+350 SIWQSAPRFGSRPQD
-365 KFYFAMTNTNRTM
+365 KFYYAMNQQSFEM

-397 KDEMG
+397 RDEMG

-423 GYHESDLMKLV
+423 GYREEELMKLV
-434 DVAKAGKVDVCYV
+434 TLAKEAKVDIVYV

-456 YAMLKPLFEK
+456 FAMLKPLFEK
-466 HYPECR
+466 HYPDCR
-472 LEEVNESG
+472 LEEINESG

-502 QSVIMEDYQSIQH
+502 QQVIMEDYQTIQH
-515 YPVEVKMTYSFFY
+515 YPAEVKMTYSFFY
-528 QLGHVTAERN
+528 QMGHITSERN

-545 VDAVTGAVRQ
+545 CDAVTGAVRQ
-555 IVQYIDYDQARAEK
+555 IVQYIDYDQSRAEA
-569 QRDDAYEQKK
+569 QRSEEYERKR
-579 MDMLRTPDGFQHYMM
+579 MAMLADPDGYVKFMM
-594 YGASSVDAYIAK
+594 GGSMSVDDYVPK
-606 NSSANALDKYW
+606 NSSANALSKYW
-617 R
+617 S